1 MIGEAL
7 NLDGLVKS
15 YGDTIAVDGV
25 DIRALPGEF
34 VSVLGPSGSGKT
46 SVLTM
51 IAGFERPS
59 AGRITISGRD
69 ITNLAPNKRN
79 IGMVF
84 QKYALFPHLTV
95 RQNIAFPLKLRS
107 KWKSGWK
114 QRADEM
120 LELVQMGHL
129 ADRLPSELSGGQQ
142 QRVAVARALAFEPP
156 VMLMDEPLGALDKK
170 LREAMQF
177 EIKRIQKQVGATVL
191 YVTHDQEEALTM
203 SDRVAIMHA
212 GRVVQI
218 GTPAALYHA
227 PYNRFVAD
235 FIGKMNF
242 LDGKILSV
250 EHDKVLIRLSGDVVV
265 RTTASSQVALTATRE
280 GDRICFAM
288 RPERLALKS
297 RGSQTLGAIPGV
309 IESCV
314 FTGSFHVF
322 LVRLELPRSPVVE
335 VQVVTGREAEFSV
348 GQSVDLLPD
357 PEAASCFL
365 EDERRAV

>member
-7 NLDGLVKS
+7 NLEGLVKS

-25 DIRALPGEF
+25 EIRVLPGEF

-59 AGRITISGRD
+59 AGRITIGGRD

-212 GRVVQI
+212 GRVVQM
-218 GTPAALYHA
+218 GTPAALYHE
-227 PYNRFVAD
+227 PSNRFVAD

-250 EHDKVLIRLSGDVVV
+250 AHDKVLIRLSGDVVV
-265 RTTASSQVALTATRE
+265 RTTASSQVALTKPRE
-280 GDRICFAM
+280 GENICFAM
-288 RPERLALKS
+288 RPERLALMS
-297 RGSQTLGAIPGV
+297 RGSRTIGAIPGV
-309 IESCV
+309 IESSV

-322 LVRLELPRSPVVE
+322 LVRLELPGSPVVE
-335 VQVVTGREAEFSV
+335 VQVVTGREAEFSI

-365 EDERRAV
+365 EHERRAA

>member
-227 PYNRFVAD
+227 PSNRFVAD

-322 LVRLELPRSPVVE
+322 LVRLELPQSPVVE